1 MASGH
6 PHNYISTLVH
16 CSFFYILYFYIF
28 SRYVSDIKEVQ
39 GRVGYADN
47 KFYTRIFTA
56 NSTSTEMSTQFC
68 PRIDARRPLI
78 TTEYEKQALSKFGAI
93 GNVWLDMD
101 FSDGDWKTSG
111 GVLVNSG
118 LVPLLYQPAQT
129 GLCSAYNLESKT
141 IHALD
146 SCDDNYK
153 SVCETD
159 GCTFIFLCV
168 VLSLHFL

>member
-1 MASGH
+1 
-6 PHNYISTLVH
+6 
-16 CSFFYILYFYIF
+16 
-28 SRYVSDIKEVQ
+28 
-39 GRVGYADN
+39 
-47 KFYTRIFTA
+47 
-56 NSTSTEMSTQFC
+56 MSTQFC
-68 PRIDARRPLI
+68 PRINARRPLI
-78 TTEYEKQALSKFGAI
+78 TTEYEKQALSKFGAT

-118 LVPLLYQPAQT
+118 LVQT

-141 IHALD
+141 IHALN

-159 GCTFIFLCV
+159 GCTFIFFVCGFISLFS
-168 VLSLHFL
+168 LSEAYLKYKASSCFN